1 MLHLL
6 NTSDFPASMKDEL
19 KNIGE
24 GTHILLNFFCF
35 QQQSCIFVKNFFAVA
50 LTRTVA
56 EQRSFLKK
64 RQLNQGKDPTKQ
76 FNKKSD
82 SDMI

>member
-1 MLHLL
+1 MNRKISGKAL
-6 NTSDFPASMKDEL
+6 
-19 KNIGE
+19 
-24 GTHILLNFFCF
+24 HILLNFFCF

-64 RQLNQGKDPTKQ
+64 RYLNQGKDPTKQ
-76 FNKKSD
+76 VNKKATVT
-82 SDMI
+82 

>member
-1 MLHLL
+1 VLHLL

-24 GTHILLNFFCF
+24 GTPYFIKLFLFSTTKLYIC
-35 QQQSCIFVKNFFAVA
+35 KNFFAVA

-76 FNKKSD
+76 FNKKATVT
-82 SDMI
+82 